1 MPRIDSSKEVV
12 LDQWY
17 AHESLDRMHLVMEMF
32 NLYVHDHPF
41 VEKTPHLK
49 ARAEKLSEDMM
60 AMYQMIGREYG
71 DYYED

>member
-1 MPRIDSSKEVV
+1 MPRIDNRQVV

-17 AHESLDRMHLVMEMF
+17 AHESLDRMFLVMEMF
-32 NLYVHDHPF
+32 NQYVLDHPF
-41 VEKTPHLK
+41 VEKTPRLK

-60 AMYQMIGREYG
+60 KMYQRIGSEYG